1 MIYIKIKKSK
11 FMPDDFSAFVSFP
24 YNQDVIDVIRSLKY
38 RSWIKGTKE
47 WEIRIDDIEI
57 LMDEFPQM
65 DFDVSG
71 RYVDLT
77 PKLAMTADAFKFK
90 TECYKHQIEGFNYG
104 MSHERW
110 LLGDEQGLGKTKQ
123 AIDIAVARKQSE
135 DFTHCLIICGKNSL
149 KWNWKNEV
157 EIHSDEKSYIL
168 GQRVRKRTGE
178 LYIGSNKDKL
188 YDIQHLD
195 ELDAYFI
202 ITNVETLRDNDVA
215 AEIESWLHEDDGIQ
229 MIVAD
234 EVHVMK
240 NPASQQGKAFIKLDA
255 KVKLAMT
262 GTPMMNTPLDL
273 YIILR
278 WLGYDKHSFSQFRNF
293 YAIYGGYG
301 GHEIVG
307 YKHIEDLEEQ
317 LQSIMLRRLKD
328 EVLDLPEKTYIDD
341 YVDMLP
347 KQAVL
352 YKEVKA
358 EISANID
365 QMTLS
370 PNPLAM
376 MIRLRQTTGCPSI
389 LSSSVTQSA
398 KMDRMEE
405 IINDNILNN
414 RKLIIF
420 SNWTSMTDEI
430 ELRLRDMGVKYAI
443 ITGNTSDS
451 DRPKMVDMFQ
461 NDDKCK
467 VILGTTGAM
476 GTGLTLTAA
485 STIIMMDEPWSMAL
499 REQAVDRAHR
509 IGQNNNLTIYTI
521 MCKGTV
527 DERIHKLVYDKG
539 DMSAWIVDG
548 VPVPSHKQEL
558 IDYLLG

>member
-1 MIYIKIKKSK
+1 MITIKIRKSK

-24 YNQDVIDVIRSLKY
+24 FNQNIIDCIKSFKY

-47 WEIRIDDIEI
+47 WEIRIDDIEL

-65 DFDVSG
+65 DFDISG

-77 PKLAMTADAFKFK
+77 PKKAMDAKAFKFK

-135 DFTHCLIICGKNSL
+135 NFTHCLIICGKNNL
-149 KWNWKNEV
+149 KWNWQKEIQ
-157 EIHSDEKSYIL
+157 IHSNEEGYIL
-168 GQRVRKRTGE
+168 GQKVRKRTGE

-188 YDIQHLD
+188 HDIERLD
-195 ELDAYFI
+195 ELGAYFI
-202 ITNVETLRDNDVA
+202 ITNVETLRDSAVA
-215 AEIESWLHEDDGIQ
+215 SEIVNWLHREDGIQ

-234 EVHVMK
+234 EVHAMK
-240 NPASQQGKAFIKLDA
+240 NPASQQGKAFIKLDS
-255 KVKLAMT
+255 KVRVAMT
-262 GTPMMNTPLDL
+262 GTPMMNSPLDL

-278 WLGYDKHSFSQFRNF
+278 WLGYEKHAFGAFKRH
-293 YAIYGGYG
+293 YAVFGGYG
-301 GHEIVG
+301 GYEIVG
-307 YKHIEDLEEQ
+307 YRYLDELEEQ

-328 EVLDLPEKTYIDD
+328 EVLDLPEKTYIED

-347 KQAVL
+347 KQAIL
-352 YKEVKA
+352 YKEIKN
-358 EISANID
+358 EISAHVD
-365 QMTLS
+365 QLEIS

-376 MIRLRQTTGCPSI
+376 MIRLRQTTGCPEI

-398 KMDRMEE
+398 KLDRMME
-405 IINDNILNN
+405 IINDTLANG

-420 SNWTSMTDEI
+420 SNWTSVTDAVEHI
-430 ELRLRDMGVKYAI
+430 LKENNLRYVV
-443 ITGNTSDS
+443 ITGETSDNE
-451 DRPKMVDMFQ
+451 RPKNVEIFQ
-461 NDDKCK
+461 NDPDCK
-467 VILGTTGAM
+467 IILGTTGAM

-485 STIIMMDEPWSMAL
+485 STIIMLDEPWSMAL

-521 MCKGTV
+521 MCKGTI

>member
-1 MIYIKIKKSK
+1 MITIKIRKSK
-11 FMPDDFSAFVSFP
+11 FMPDDYSAFISFP
-24 YNQDVIDVIRSLKY
+24 FNQNIIDVIKSLKY

-47 WEIRIDDIEI
+47 WEVRIDDIEI

-65 DFDVSG
+65 DFDISG

-77 PKLAMTADAFKFK
+77 PKKSMIADEFKFK
-90 TECYKHQIEGFNYG
+90 TECYEHQLEGFNYG

-135 DFTHCLIICGKNSL
+135 NFTHCLIICGKNNL
-149 KWNWKNEV
+149 KWNWRNEIQ
-157 EIHSDEKSYIL
+157 IHSNEKSHIL
-168 GQRVRKRTGE
+168 GQRVRKKTGE
-178 LYIGSNKDKL
+178 IYIGSNKDKL
-188 YDIQHLD
+188 SDIQNLD
-195 ELDAYFI
+195 NIDAYFI
-202 ITNVETLRDNDVA
+202 ITNVETLRDSDIT
-215 AEIESWLHEDDGIQ
+215 AEIESWLHDSDGIQ
-229 MIVAD
+229 MVIAD
-234 EVHVMK
+234 EVHAMK

-255 KVKLAMT
+255 DVRIAMT

-278 WLGYDKHSFSQFRNF
+278 WLGYEKHAFGAFKRH
-293 YAIYGGYG
+293 YAVFGGYG
-301 GHEIVG
+301 GYEIVG
-307 YKHIEDLEEQ
+307 YRYLDELEEQ

-328 EVLDLPEKTYIDD
+328 EVLDLPEKTYIED

-347 KQAVL
+347 KQAIL
-352 YKEVKA
+352 YKEVKN
-358 EISANID
+358 EISANVD
-365 QMTLS
+365 QIEMS

-398 KMDRMEE
+398 KLDRMEE
-405 IINDNILNN
+405 IIDDTIANK

-420 SNWTSMTDEI
+420 SNWTSITDAVEQ
-430 ELRLRDMGVKYAI
+430 RLQEKNINYAI

-451 DRPKMVDMFQ
+451 ERPKMVDKFQ
-461 NDDKCK
+461 NDPDCK
-467 VILGTTGAM
+467 VIVGTTGAM

-485 STIIMMDEPWSMAL
+485 STMILLDEPWSMAL

-509 IGQNNNLTIYTI
+509 IGQKNNLTVYTI
-521 MCKGTV
+521 MCKGTI

-539 DMSAWIVDG
+539 AMSDWIVDG

-558 IDYLLG
+558 IEYLLG